1 MFKWTL
7 AAALLITGTV
17 ACAKTDVSPPAGGVS
32 PLADAVS
39 PASTAPAGAAALST
53 ASPLRSESSAEHTPA
68 AASPSAATGSRPS
81 ASPSAASQKVST
93 PHRASHAATPGAA
106 APFAT
111 TGSTLSP
118 AEGVVEIG
126 WAEFFDDERQD
137 RPSEKF
143 WSLSEQRRTVAL
155 RGFMGEVF
163 SFEKR
168 WFLLIPAPGAEC
180 PFDNGDG
187 TYWNKIVIVFPSP
200 KTPIRFIPGPLK
212 VVGRLD
218 VGIKIDESG
227 YKTMFR
233 LYDAAVEKAG
243 D

>member
-1 MFKWTL
+1 MFKRTL
-7 AAALLITGTV
+7 AAALLIAGTV
-17 ACAKTDVSPPAGGVS
+17 ACAKTDVSPPAGGVLS
-32 PLADAVS
+32 PANTSAPADAAFAS
-39 PASTAPAGAAALST
+39 PT
-53 ASPLRSESSAEHTPA
+53 ASPLRSESPAEHTPA
-68 AASPSAATGSRPS
+68 ATSLSEGTKPPPSVSPAAASAKTTASPRRVPDAM
-81 ASPSAASQKVST
+81 
-93 PHRASHAATPGAA
+93 TPGAA
-106 APFAT
+106 APSAT

-143 WSLSEQRRTVAL
+143 WTLSEQRRTVVL

-200 KTPIRFIPGPLK
+200 KTPIRFIAGPLI

-218 VGIKIDESG
+218 VGVKIDESG